1 VISNKAIDFSLYNW
15 DKKAVT
21 MRDLRGKVVVLTFS
35 YSNCSVRCP
44 VVTVRLTSLD
54 NQMNAPQD
62 VLYLHVS
69 IDPEMDTPESRK
81 KYFGLYRLNAV
92 KDKRW
97 MFVSGKKDEIEK
109 LWKFYGIE
117 VEKIPEEML
126 PEGYYLEYTSKIV
139 IIDKKGFIKHE
150 TDFFFLEDEIAKKIE
165 EII

>member
-126 PEGYYLEYTSKIV
+126 PEGYYLEYTPKIV